1 MKILRSP
8 QPDSDGGGGGG
19 GGTHDNE
26 SNDKES
32 SENESNDN
40 SRRRELIRYAGL
52 STQVVVSI
60 GVSVFLGM
68 KADKGL
74 KVSFPILSWALPLL
88 VIVVLLV
95 NLIKSGSS
103 KKNGK

>member
-1 MKILRSP
+1 MQIQRSP
-8 QPDSDGGGGGG
+8 QPDAPNDNSQGGGGG
-19 GGTHDNE
+19 DP
-26 SNDKES
+26 SD
-32 SENESNDN
+32 
-40 SRRRELIRYAGL
+40 RRRELMRYAGL
-52 STQVVVSI
+52 STQLVVSI

-95 NLIKSGSS
+95 NLIKSGSG

>member
-8 QPDSDGGGGGG
+8 QPD
-19 GGTHDNE
+19 
-26 SNDKES
+26 
-32 SENESNDN
+32 ESNDN
-40 SRRRELIRYAGL
+40 SQGGGESTENSHGDSSGRRGELIRYAGL

-95 NLIKSGSS
+95 SLIKSGPG

>member
-8 QPDSDGGGGGG
+8 LPDEGIGGESNENGGGDPGG
-19 GGTHDNE
+19 
-26 SNDKES
+26 
-32 SENESNDN
+32 
-40 SRRRELIRYAGL
+40 RRRELMRYAGL

-74 KVSFPILSWALPLL
+74 KLSFPILSWALPLL

-95 NLIKSGSS
+95 SLIRSGPG

>member
-1 MKILRSP
+1 MQILRSP
-8 QPDSDGGGGGG
+8 QP
-19 GGTHDNE
+19 E
-26 SNDKES
+26 
-32 SENESNDN
+32 ESNDN
-40 SRRRELIRYAGL
+40 GREGGGESNDESNNGSRRGDSSDRRRELMRYAGL

-74 KVSFPILSWALPLL
+74 KLSFPILSWALPLL

-95 NLIKSGSS
+95 NLVKSGSG

>member
-1 MKILRSP
+1 MQIPRSP
-8 QPDSDGGGGGG
+8 LPDKDGG
-19 GGTHDNE
+19 E
-26 SNDKES
+26 SN
-32 SENESNDN
+32 NN
-40 SRRRELIRYAGL
+40 SRRGDPGDRRGDLIRYAGL

-74 KVSFPILSWALPLL
+74 KLSFPILSWALPLL

-95 NLIKSGSS
+95 NLIKSGPG

>member
-1 MKILRSP
+1 MQILRSP
-8 QPDSDGGGGGG
+8 QP
-19 GGTHDNE
+19 E
-26 SNDKES
+26 
-32 SENESNDN
+32 ESNDN
-40 SRRRELIRYAGL
+40 SREGGGESNDESNNGSRRGDSSDRRRELMRYAGL

-74 KVSFPILSWALPLL
+74 KLSFPILSWALPLL

-95 NLIKSGSS
+95 NLVKSGSG